1 MISEDILEIL
11 SKKGIP
17 LAAVR
22 QWKVRDAITP
32 KISHDAIGEGASLI
46 VTSNGSAGCY
56 GGWELVYEPE
66 GGCYFTFRVR
76 VSFTDLKRDI
86 DSISAE
92 AFWRDENGQQVDWDP
107 IFPVTKEGE
116 TVLMEKSLVR
126 PDAAKQL
133 AVRIGIRWSETGSM
147 KWSYPELTEA
157 DPPVPRMIRLGAAS
171 AKPATGE
178 SIEKNCKFFTN
189 ECRKAGEEGMGLV
202 CLPEVIL
209 SANLPR
215 KDPYEVAVEVPGP
228 YIEPFQEVARKYGM
242 GICFSVHE
250 KSNELVHNTAVLIGR
265 KGQLLG
271 KYRKVHLASGEPRTG
286 VTPGHEFPV
295 FDFDGIT
302 VGMNICMDSSAMES
316 ARTLARQGAEVLLL
330 PIMGDHRASRWDKGR
345 PQFDFEKWLLIQR
358 MRAMDNHIY
367 LVAARN
373 NSVGSGVFSPW
384 GEVLAVNGGDRPIL
398 WADVNVDDLR
408 QTWNGSTFKAVCWH
422 ERREPAYG
430 PLAGKAAYSYPVT
443 QRIKE

>member
-1 MISEDILEIL
+1 MIPEKILRNL
-11 SKKGIP
+11 SKHGIP
-17 LAAVR
+17 LKTVR

-32 KISHDAIGEGASLI
+32 KISHDAAGEEARLT
-46 VTSNGSAGCY
+46 VASNGSAGCY

-66 GGCYFTFRVR
+66 GGAYFTFSVR
-76 VSFTDLKRDI
+76 VSSTDLKRGI
-86 DSISAE
+86 DSVSAE
-92 AFWRDENGQQVDWDP
+92 AFWLDEDEQQIDWDP
-107 IFPVTKEGE
+107 IFPVDKEGE
-116 TVLMEKSLVR
+116 IVLMEKPLVR

-147 KWSYPELTEA
+147 SWSCPELLEA
-157 DPPVPRMIRLGAAS
+157 EPPVPRTIRLGVAS
-171 AKPATGE
+171 AKPTKGE
-178 SIEKNCKFFTN
+178 SIEKNCQFFTN
-189 ECRKAGEEGMGLV
+189 ECRKAGAEGIGLV

-228 YIEPFQEVARKYGM
+228 HIEPFQEVAREYGM

-250 KSNELVHNTAVLIGR
+250 KNDELVHNTAVLIGR
-265 KGQLLG
+265 QGQLLG

-295 FDFDGIT
+295 FDFHGIT

-316 ARTLARQGAEVLLL
+316 ARAVARQGAEVLLL
-330 PIMGDHRASRWDKGR
+330 PIMGDHRADRWDGGR

-373 NSVGSGVFSPW
+373 NSVGSGVFAPW
-384 GEVLAVNGGDRPIL
+384 GEVLVVNGGDRPIL
-398 WADVNVDDLR
+398 WTDVNVDDLR

-430 PLAGKAAYSYPVT
+430 PIGGEMPCSYPIML
-443 QRIKE
+443 RRK